1 MCCIVSALFTL
12 IRLRDNKVLISLW
25 CMFIS
30 MLQWTRF
37 GSLVMTTLYIY
48 YFMYYV
54 RNESLQAEIC
64 DNVTRNNNTNH
75 YHCKQH
81 IAIVDNVN
89 STNHNGFSI
98 KYNTALFLFNTSKN
112 VQNHSPQPDVS
123 LLYIITNSTSG
134 MVLQNKTINKHTKL
148 HKKGQH

>member
-1 MCCIVSALFTL
+1 MVYVHFYVTLNQICLFSY
-12 IRLRDNKVLISLW
+12 D
-25 CMFIS
+25 
-30 MLQWTRF
+30 
-37 GSLVMTTLYIY
+37 YIY

-54 RNESLQAEIC
+54 RNASLQAEIY

-75 YHCKQH
+75 SHCKPH
-81 IAIVDNVN
+81 RATVDNVN

-98 KYNTALFLFNTSKN
+98 KYNTALFLFDTSKS
-112 VQNHSPQPDVS
+112 VQNLSPQQDES

-148 HKKGQH
+148 HKKGQQH